1 MMKKQSINLPSMRA
15 DRQLRI
21 PGDVPE
27 DFANAVVTLLL
38 LGIAAAHQWDLI
50 YHHPPEISLSWIE
63 SILKINDTSAMTHT
77 DLDWWKRQLRG
88 H

>member
-1 MMKKQSINLPSMRA
+1 MIKKEPMNLPAIHA
-15 DRQLRI
+15 DGQLRI
-21 PGDVPE
+21 PCDVPE

-50 YHHPPEISLSWIE
+50 YCYPPEKSLPWIKG
-63 SILKINDTSAMTHT
+63 ILKMNDTSVMTHT
-77 DLDWWKRQLRG
+77 NVEWWEHQLRG